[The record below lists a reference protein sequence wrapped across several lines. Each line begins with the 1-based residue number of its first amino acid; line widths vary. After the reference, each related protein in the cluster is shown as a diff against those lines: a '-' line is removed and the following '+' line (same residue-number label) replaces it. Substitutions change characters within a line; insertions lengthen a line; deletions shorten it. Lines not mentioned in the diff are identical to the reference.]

1 MIDSRLV
8 LTMTCAAAELFACSR
23 LFETRV
29 YRSYPWFQ
37 AYLVAGFLQSF
48 IWLAGSPDTEGY
60 LRAYRW
66 TTPFVMA
73 LQVMTVLELWRA
85 LMSCYRGIHRISHA
99 LGGIILLLAIVVASS
114 TGFDG
119 LAMRHESLARTTFH
133 WLMWAVRYTGS
144 ILSVACVLLAAWA
157 GMFDHG
163 VPPNRIRHAE
173 LLSGYFGSIA
183 IGYLLLN
190 LHIGTADTIGICTTL
205 TAAGFYIAWGV
216 LLDRAGEIPFERLMI
231 GRRSKALTS
240 VPWLRRLIPY

>member
-1 MIDSRLV
+1 
-8 LTMTCAAAELFACSR
+8 MTCAAAELFACSR

-190 LHIGTADTIGICTTL
+190 LHVGTADTIGICTTL

-216 LLDRAGEIPFERLMI
+216 LLDQAGEIPFERLMI